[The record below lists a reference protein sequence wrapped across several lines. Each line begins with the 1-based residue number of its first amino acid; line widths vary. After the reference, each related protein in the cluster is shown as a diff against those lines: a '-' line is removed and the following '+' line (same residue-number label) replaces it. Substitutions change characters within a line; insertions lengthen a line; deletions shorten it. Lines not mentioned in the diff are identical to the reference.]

1 MTLRAIARLW
11 PLVWLALVEALDPL
25 PAVGHEEPHRAG
37 LVVRHGDGRLTYAY
51 VTFREE
57 EISGIELLRRSGLP
71 LVTVGFGGLGE
82 AVCALEGEGC
92 STGECRRNLCQGAP
106 EEPFWQPC
114 YQTTPGAWQVW
125 RLGASSAKI
134 RDGDVY
140 GWSWGGCGAGLPVT
154 TIADVARLV
163 DVPDPPVA
171 GSDGT
176 GPGAA
181 VRTVYPPGVEPE
193 RERPRQEVLT
203 YAVAVG
209 LLALIGATAG
219 YAALRTRRSG

>member
-1 MTLRAIARLW
+1 MTVWAIARLW
-11 PLVWLALVEALDPL
+11 PLVWLALVAALNPL
-25 PAVGHEEPHRAG
+25 AVAGQDEPHRAG

-51 VTFREE
+51 VAFPEE

-92 STGECRRNLCQGAP
+92 SAGECRRNLCQGAP

-114 YQTTPGAWQVW
+114 YQTTPGTWQVW

-134 RDGDVY
+134 HDGDVY
-140 GWSWGGCGAGLPVT
+140 GWSWGGCEAGLPAT

-163 DVPDPPVA
+163 AAPDPPVTDL
-171 GSDGT
+171 DGT
-176 GPGAA
+176 VSEVAI
-181 VRTVYPPGVEPE
+181 RTVYPPGVEPE
-193 RERPRQEVLT
+193 QEPPRQEVLT
-203 YAVAVG
+203 YVVAVG
-209 LLALIGATAG
+209 LLALIGAAAG
-219 YAALRTRRSG
+219 YAALRARRSG